1 MHPEQGETP
10 GPVLAMDDTL
20 LLTMPYVAVRA
31 QTPNPKINKLSTTYF
46 DPHSNQLSLIF
57 LNKLKLKLLFSLKV
71 LVTWFYFQK
80 IRFHT
85 TPTSP
90 TLCWGSHQV
99 YRMWRCRRSLAAHV
113 WITRRSIVIQ
123 FLRRVPLR
131 WPLVAH
137 GPSLFRCQSKFKFFW
152 WFPPPSFSN
161 PLTTPTS
168 AFKTV

>member
-71 LVTWFYFQK
+71 LVT
-80 IRFHT
+80 
-85 TPTSP
+85 
-90 TLCWGSHQV
+90 
-99 YRMWRCRRSLAAHV
+99 
-113 WITRRSIVIQ
+113 
-123 FLRRVPLR
+123 
-131 WPLVAH
+131 
-137 GPSLFRCQSKFKFFW
+137 
-152 WFPPPSFSN
+152 
-161 PLTTPTS
+161 
-168 AFKTV
+168 